1 MDFSIINTIQ
11 LSLFAIQVS
20 SLIYAIKKDQSP
32 LETHGGISIY
42 MCLPIS
48 LLNLV

>member
-1 MDFSIINTIQ
+1 MDFTIIETIQ

-20 SLIYAIKKDQSP
+20 SLIYAIKKDKIP

-42 MCLPIS
+42 MWLPIS
-48 LLNLV
+48 LLNLI